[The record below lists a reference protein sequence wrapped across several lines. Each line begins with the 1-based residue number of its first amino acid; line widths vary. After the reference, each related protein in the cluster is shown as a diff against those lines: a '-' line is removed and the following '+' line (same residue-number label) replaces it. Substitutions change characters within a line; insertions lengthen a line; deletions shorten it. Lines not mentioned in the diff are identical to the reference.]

1 MNVLE
6 DCITFLIWAAWILFN
21 FYLKQKKK
29 GFQSGATLKTPPSS
43 PPMKEFTVGIQK
55 QISLRE
61 AKTYLS
67 EKNKN
72 ILKK

>member
-1 MNVLE
+1 MYSKIALHS
-6 DCITFLIWAAWILFN
+6 LFGQPG
-21 FYLKQKKK
+21 FYLIFILSKKK
-29 GFQSGATLKTPPSS
+29 GFQSGAILKTPPSS